1 MKFASDFCAGR
12 EVNRIKLV
20 ERFIIGIIWNLK
32 KTKVPF
38 NTLIL
43 NIRKLITFW
52 KVPRLRGVFLLVRPT
67 CS

>member
-1 MKFASDFCAGR
+1 MKFASNFCAGP
-12 EVNRIKLV
+12 EVNRITPV

-52 KVPRLRGVFLLVRPT
+52 KVPRLRGVLFFW
-67 CS
+67 